1 MYIIGH
7 HKIINLLERS
17 IEKGKIAQA
26 YLFSGPESVG
36 KFTLAKIFSE
46 SLIKKEASKLRNME
60 ARDNMSGLLDLIIVE
75 PEREEKRGI
84 TKENDIKIE
93 QIREAQK
100 SLLLFP
106 YSGKNK
112 VLIVNDAHR
121 MTISAQNSLL
131 KILEEPNSTSVII
144 LITHEAGKILP
155 TLKSRCQKINFSL
168 VDNEEIIE
176 GLEKNGKITSQE
188 IAGLLLGRP
197 GIAIELS
204 EDGKKLASWREAV
217 INFEKIPTL
226 GINDRLSMAEKMSK
240 NMSDSIKNLEL
251 WIWTLHFQ
259 GKKEDDMDNFRR
271 IELIENAILIATEN
285 NASGRL
291 ILENLMLNL

>member
-1 MYIIGH
+1 MSFIGH
-7 HKIINLLERS
+7 QKIINFLDRS
-17 IEKGKIAQA
+17 IEKGNIAQA

-36 KFTLAKIFSE
+36 KFTLAKLFAGSIITE
-46 SLIKKEASKLRNME
+46 NIVKKNKDA
-60 ARDNMSGLLDLIIVE
+60 GVPLDLIVIE
-75 PEREEKRGI
+75 PEKEEKKGI
-84 TKENDIKIE
+84 IKEKDIKIE

-106 YSGKNK
+106 YSGKYK

-121 MTISAQNSLL
+121 MTIPAQNSLL

-144 LITHEAGKILP
+144 LVTHEPGKILP

-168 VDNEEIIE
+168 VDNQEIIE
-176 GLEKNGKITSQE
+176 GLEKNGKKSSRE
-188 IAGLLLGRP
+188 MAGLLLGRP
-197 GIAIELS
+197 GIAINLS
-204 EDGKKLASWREAV
+204 EDGKKLANWREAIV
-217 INFEKIPTL
+217 NLEKIPTL
-226 GINDRLSMAEKMSK
+226 GINDRLRMAEKMSK

-259 GKKEDDMDNFRR
+259 GGKAANMENFRR
-271 IELIENAILIATEN
+271 IELIENTILMVTES
-285 NASGRL
+285 NASSRL